1 MFENEAAHW
10 RHIASPLAARL
21 AISEMSKRSAESN
34 REDFIGNCWRTF
46 RITSSLQWLASSV
59 FFCVL
64 SMLLLLLMLLVA
76 LHSFCCCFVFGI
88 KSSALG
94 STMKF
99 GGGVDDGSDG
109 PAVVAA
115 RLFRTQSQSPFALW
129 KALNSGKHVTIC
141 RACSGMRQRELVN
154 NVATLTAP
162 SFDDAV
168 AMLSP
173 SFFAAEATPTDAV
186 VNRFFMALLNSTS
199 VLFSAGVGSL
209 KIIVID
215 VDVAVGSKL
224 CS

>member
-10 RHIASPLAARL
+10 RHIASPLAARF

-88 KSSALG
+88 KSSALE

-99 GGGVDDGSDG
+99 GGVDD
-109 PAVVAA
+109 AVVAA

-215 VDVAVGSKL
+215 VDVAVGSKP